1 MYVYDE
7 DYILHLF
14 SRKLIYAKDILDSKF
29 NLILNADH
37 QSLFCKNND
46 KSRQNIQPKNN
57 SNQNKDIYTHIL
69 RVNIFLVKAA
79 LYIKTGLL

>member
-14 SRKLIYAKDILDSKF
+14 SRKLIYAKDILDSKY

-46 KSRQNIQPKNN
+46 KFVDRCKYEAIFKILFPKNITDLN
-57 SNQNKDIYTHIL
+57 EQNRIDFPDDYD
-69 RVNIFLVKAA
+69 FPS
-79 LYIKTGLL
+79 

>member
-1 MYVYDE
+1 MSVCLMYVYDE

-46 KSRQNIQPKNN
+46 KFVDRCKYETIFPMNITDPNEQ
-57 SNQNKDIYTHIL
+57 D
-69 RVNIFLVKAA
+69 RVDFSDNYDFLS
-79 LYIKTGLL
+79 